1 MVLGMGMGMAMG
13 RMGGWRGMAGLMGL
27 GRRLRMGIRMGRRG
41 RGGFSGGDLFLWLYV
56 LWVRVEDVMIYVVGS
71 KEYREIALI

>member
-1 MVLGMGMGMAMG
+1 
-13 RMGGWRGMAGLMGL
+13 
-27 GRRLRMGIRMGRRG
+27 MGIRMGRRG